1 MENRLI
7 KLLKELIPTLK
18 DQEIV
23 ELSENGGMLKRGYI
37 DSLNLIEII
46 SKIEEEFNI
55 NFVDEDM
62 KMENFDTIKSIVR
75 IIIKRSSH

>member
-46 SKIEEEFNI
+46 SKIEEEFN
-55 NFVDEDM
+55 
-62 KMENFDTIKSIVR
+62 TIKSIVR